1 VFTTGAGTLTVSD
14 NLGQSLTQTVETGS
28 MQLVST
34 GWAQASTVVTVNF
47 TSGQNLGIDDIA
59 YSGDGG
65 TYSGP
70 APYQGTVLND
80 SGQPGSV
87 LVFPKFRRGTVTTT
101 DQLDLPAS
109 EFEISVLCP
118 RGQEAYCNSL
128 PGASVT
134 LLAHWVCG
142 DDDTTSTG
150 SCPKRD
156 FTLTTT
162 INGTIVFDP
171 ENVLFNKVSLFNPRP
186 NDPFNLSTPGARFA
200 PPPDCQRGYLIVW
213 VVDGPVTRRPIKF
226 DGLIG
231 DAVQRN
237 EENGENSA
245 GAYNA
250 IPIQARH
257 NLATGALTDAN
268 GDGNLDFNGTEYQA
282 VTGRIYGTVRY
293 PGPIVRP
300 NANPMLPPVLLGFI
314 RTELILLT
322 LDVLRTI
329 NQPTFVNLNF
339 YNEDEELRS
348 VEHSFRCVAFNI
360 NLQDDLGLTNTFGR
374 KGLVESDR
382 LRPGE
387 QRIPGQPAV
396 PVTILGVIE
405 TQERR
410 SNFGDI
416 IREYWYSLYNDG
428 TPIDTT
434 FEP

>member
-14 NLGQSLTQTVETGS
+14 NLGQSVTQIVETGS

-34 GWAQASTVVTVNF
+34 GWAQASTVITVAF
-47 TSGQNLGIDDIA
+47 TSGQNLGVDDIT
-59 YSGDGG
+59 YTGG

-142 DDDTTSTG
+142 SSDTTSTG
-150 SCPKRD
+150 SCSKRD

-171 ENVLFNKVSLFNPRP
+171 DNVLFNKVSLVNPTLTNP
-186 NDPFNLSTPGARFA
+186 LNLSTPGARFV
-200 PPPDCQRGYLIVW
+200 PPPDCDRGYLIVW

-231 DAVQRN
+231 DSVQRN
-237 EENGENSA
+237 EERGRDSA

-257 NLATGALTDAN
+257 NLATGALTDVN
-268 GDGNLDFNGTEYQA
+268 NDGNLDFDGSEYQA

-293 PGPIVRP
+293 PGPILR
-300 NANPMLPPVLLGFI
+300 PPVMTEINPVQIGFI

-360 NLQDDLGLTNTFGR
+360 NLQNDLGLTNTFGR
-374 KGLVESDR
+374 KGLLESDR

-405 TQERR
+405 TQERE